1 MNEAYAR
8 GPWLPGGEPKPG
20 RIARAALRSVAD
32 IARIEDAAPDRLVP
46 ATSLYGAIRSA
57 ASLEPE
63 KIAIKHLL
71 SVEAT
76 PAPRVILY
84 RELVALLEQAANLFH
99 QASRSPGARSSV
111 AVILPM
117 VPEALVVTW
126 AAATAGIAVPIN
138 PFLEMEQL
146 VSILKAA
153 EVTVLVTASAKHGA
167 GAWSRVDEIR
177 ARVPTLRAVYVV
189 DADADD
195 PGEAA
200 HDFLRAL
207 ATQPHGRLTFTPS
220 SDPAADAFYL
230 PTGGTTAAPK
240 LVRMTHGGQ
249 LLNAWTV
256 GALVGAAR
264 DEVVAHALP
273 LFHVGG
279 LVTIALRAMIYG
291 QTLVTLTTAGFRNP
305 GVIGSFW
312 KVNAAHGVTNIVLT
326 PTTAAAIVAT
336 GEAMPATNKLTSFHC
351 GGSTI
356 PVEIVE
362 SFHDR
367 FGIWLRESWGMSELY
382 GIITGHPD
390 DGQPVPAGSVGHV
403 LPFYR
408 VKIAELDEA
417 NRFVRELPTGERGV
431 LVVNG
436 PAVVPGYAERALDR
450 DLFVTGMP
458 DGGSWVS
465 TGDLGMRDG
474 DGRLWLFGR
483 AKDLI
488 IRGGHNLDP
497 RAIEEV
503 LAQHPAVQLSAA
515 IGRPDADKGELPM
528 AYVQLKPGLEGS
540 AEELVAFCRERIQER
555 AAVPVEIVVVP
566 AIPLTPVGKV
576 YKPALRL
583 DALRKVAT
591 RVIDSVLGEGATG
604 STASLVLDEAGPRPT
619 VVVTVHGGDEDAR
632 HEKLRAVFRCYEFST
647 TILSSSAARGG
658 P

>member
-1 MNEAYAR
+1 
-8 GPWLPGGEPKPG
+8 
-20 RIARAALRSVAD
+20 
-32 IARIEDAAPDRLVP
+32 
-46 ATSLYGAIRSA
+46 LYGAIRSA

-99 QASRSPGARSSV
+99 QASRSPSARSSV

-117 VPEALVVTW
+117 VPEALVATW

-138 PFLEMEQL
+138 PFLEMDQL

-220 SDPAADAFYL
+220 SDPEADAFYL

-367 FGIWLRESWGMSELY
+367 FGI
-382 GIITGHPD
+382 
-390 DGQPVPAGSVGHV
+390 
-403 LPFYR
+403 
-408 VKIAELDEA
+408 
-417 NRFVRELPTGERGV
+417 
-431 LVVNG
+431 
-436 PAVVPGYAERALDR
+436 
-450 DLFVTGMP
+450 
-458 DGGSWVS
+458 
-465 TGDLGMRDG
+465 
-474 DGRLWLFGR
+474 
-483 AKDLI
+483 
-488 IRGGHNLDP
+488 
-497 RAIEEV
+497 
-503 LAQHPAVQLSAA
+503 
-515 IGRPDADKGELPM
+515 
-528 AYVQLKPGLEGS
+528 
-540 AEELVAFCRERIQER
+540 
-555 AAVPVEIVVVP
+555 
-566 AIPLTPVGKV
+566 
-576 YKPALRL
+576 
-583 DALRKVAT
+583 
-591 RVIDSVLGEGATG
+591 
-604 STASLVLDEAGPRPT
+604 
-619 VVVTVHGGDEDAR
+619 
-632 HEKLRAVFRCYEFST
+632 
-647 TILSSSAARGG
+647 
-658 P
+658 